1 MGNSVGGGQYEY
13 DDEDEEEE
21 EDDEEDYD
29 KDLSFTEPAGR
40 TRSTDDEGAFST
52 RKNDDTQNKPGFFS
66 RFLEGYLEAA
76 REETES
82 ERLTTAISEFFSTS
96 SDDDEDD
103 ATDGK
108 DDDDDA
114 SLVVVKDET

>member
-29 KDLSFTEPAGR
+29 KDLSFAEPAGR
-40 TRSTDDEGAFST
+40 TRSTDDEGAFAT
-52 RKNDDTQNKPGFFS
+52 TKNDDTQNKPGFFS

-96 SDDDEDD
+96 SDDDDT
-103 ATDGK
+103 ADGS
-108 DDDDDA
+108 DDDDA
-114 SLVVVKDET
+114 PLVLNEETN